1 MPLPGVKMHET
12 INPMKKQAVY
22 SEGKIAF
29 VDGKR
34 RGYNPY
40 KWRNRELASI
50 WLDGWDQAKMDRE
63 IKDRPLTF

>member
-1 MPLPGVKMHET
+1 MHEI

-22 SEGKIAF
+22 AEGKTAF

-40 KWRNRELASI
+40 RWHNRQLSSI
-50 WLDGWDQAKMDRE
+50 WLNGWDQAKKDSE
-63 IKDRPLTF
+63 VKDRPVAM